1 MNKIAL
7 SQWTRTRITLIHR
20 RPLSLGCSLSFHQD
34 KGQPKSRFGFSLSS
48 GETQKSHSQFES
60 YYADVKNRFNSVD
73 KDTKYSIG
81 NMSEKLYTSLV
92 PKSYSKQHNLF
103 TKTVNKTY
111 FRVKKSSLVSTFR

>member
-34 KGQPKSRFGFSLSS
+34 KGQPISRFGFSLSS

-73 KDTKYSIG
+73 KDTKYSIAKEAYLTG
-81 NMSEKLYTSLV
+81 YVNSQTS
-92 PKSYSKQHNLF
+92 SQGISWQ
-103 TKTVNKTY
+103 
-111 FRVKKSSLVSTFR
+111 